1 MQMTVIRLTRKQLY
15 DEIWEISAA
24 GTAKKYDIPYS
35 QFLKQIKEANI
46 PIPPSGYWTK
56 ISFATVYKGNM
67 IKNLIMDCRSYT

>member
-46 PIPPSGYWTK
+46 PILPSGY
-56 ISFATVYKGNM
+56 
-67 IKNLIMDCRSYT
+67 